1 MLINKRSNFVFF
13 LIFLLLIGKIN
24 NEIKSNKSDKNEE
37 NSMRPD
43 EPKHD
48 DFLEKSI
55 IVKAEN
61 NNLKITIEVYN
72 VYIYYLIFLNILFAV
87 IILSFIIFKKCFN
100 SQNTYTL
107 KDFKENILFNHIF
120 NKNNESYLINK
131 DDYDEDYNKDELL
144 NYSGLEAPPVQ
155 LEK

>member
-13 LIFLLLIGKIN
+13 LIFLLLIGNIN
-24 NEIKSNKSDKNEE
+24 NEIKSNNSDKNEE

-48 DFLEKSI
+48 DFFEKSVI
-55 IVKAEN
+55 AKAEN
-61 NNLKITIEVYN
+61 NKLKIQIEVYN
-72 VYIYYLIFLNILFAV
+72 VYIYFLISLNILFAV

-100 SQNTYTL
+100 SPNTYTL
-107 KDFKENILFNHIF
+107 QEFKENILLNHIF

-131 DDYDEDYNKDELL
+131 DDYDEDYNNDELL
-144 NYSGLEAPPVQ
+144 NNSGIEAPPIQ
-155 LEK
+155 LK

>member
-48 DFLEKSI
+48 DFFEKSVI
-55 IVKAEN
+55 AKAEN
-61 NNLKITIEVYN
+61 NKLKIQIEVYN
-72 VYIYYLIFLNILFAV
+72 VYIYFLIFLNILFAV

-100 SQNTYTL
+100 SPNTYTL
-107 KDFKENILFNHIF
+107 QEFKENILLNHIF

-144 NYSGLEAPPVQ
+144 NNSGLEAPPIQ
-155 LEK
+155 LK

>member
-24 NEIKSNKSDKNEE
+24 NEIKSNNSDKNEE

-43 EPKHD
+43 EQKHD
-48 DFLEKSI
+48 DFFEKSI
-55 IVKAEN
+55 IAKAEN
-61 NNLKITIEVYN
+61 NKLKIQIEVYN
-72 VYIYYLIFLNILFAV
+72 VYIYFLIFLNILFAV

-100 SQNTYTL
+100 SPNTYTL
-107 KDFKENILFNHIF
+107 KDFKENILLNHIF

-131 DDYDEDYNKDELL
+131 DDYDEDYNNDELL
-144 NYSGLEAPPVQ
+144 NNSGLEAPPIQ
-155 LEK
+155 LK

>member
-24 NEIKSNKSDKNEE
+24 NEIKSNNSDKNEE

-48 DFLEKSI
+48 DFFEKSI
-55 IVKAEN
+55 IAKAEN
-61 NNLKITIEVYN
+61 NKLKIQIEVYN
-72 VYIYYLIFLNILFAV
+72 VYIYFLISLNILFAV

-100 SQNTYTL
+100 SPNTYTL
-107 KDFKENILFNHIF
+107 QEFKENILLNHIF

-131 DDYDEDYNKDELL
+131 DDYDEDYNNDELL
-144 NYSGLEAPPVQ
+144 NNSGLEAPPIQ
-155 LEK
+155 LK

>member
-13 LIFLLLIGKIN
+13 LIFLLLIGNIN
-24 NEIKSNKSDKNEE
+24 NEIKSNNSDKNEE

-48 DFLEKSI
+48 DFFEKSVI
-55 IVKAEN
+55 AKAEN
-61 NNLKITIEVYN
+61 NKLKIQIEVYN
-72 VYIYYLIFLNILFAV
+72 VYIYFLISLNILFAV

-100 SQNTYTL
+100 SPNTYTL
-107 KDFKENILFNHIF
+107 QEFKENILLNHIF

-131 DDYDEDYNKDELL
+131 DDYDEDYNNDELL
-144 NYSGLEAPPVQ
+144 NNSGLEAPPIQ
-155 LEK
+155 LK

>member
-13 LIFLLLIGKIN
+13 LIFLLLIGNIN
-24 NEIKSNKSDKNEE
+24 NEIKSNNSDKNEE

-48 DFLEKSI
+48 DFFEKSI
-55 IVKAEN
+55 IAKAEN
-61 NNLKITIEVYN
+61 NKLKIQIEVYN
-72 VYIYYLIFLNILFAV
+72 VYIYFLISLNILFAV

-100 SQNTYTL
+100 SPNTYTL
-107 KDFKENILFNHIF
+107 QEFKENILLNHIF

-131 DDYDEDYNKDELL
+131 DDYDEDYNNDELL
-144 NYSGLEAPPVQ
+144 NNSGLEAPPIQ
-155 LEK
+155 LK

>member
-43 EPKHD
+43 ESKHD
-48 DFLEKSI
+48 DFFEKSI
-55 IVKAEN
+55 IAKAEN
-61 NNLKITIEVYN
+61 NKLKIQIEVYN
-72 VYIYYLIFLNILFAV
+72 VYIYFLISLNILFAV

-100 SQNTYTL
+100 SPNTYTL
-107 KDFKENILFNHIF
+107 KDFKENILLNHIF

-131 DDYDEDYNKDELL
+131 DDYDEDYNNDELL
-144 NYSGLEAPPVQ
+144 NNSGLEAPPIQ
-155 LEK
+155 LK

>member
-48 DFLEKSI
+48 DFFEKSI
-55 IVKAEN
+55 IAKAEN
-61 NNLKITIEVYN
+61 NKLKIQIEVYN
-72 VYIYYLIFLNILFAV
+72 VYIYFLISLNILFAV

-100 SQNTYTL
+100 SPNTYTL
-107 KDFKENILFNHIF
+107 QEFKENILLNHIF

-131 DDYDEDYNKDELL
+131 DDYDEDYNNDELL
-144 NYSGLEAPPVQ
+144 NNSGLEAPPIQ
-155 LEK
+155 LK

>member
-61 NNLKITIEVYN
+61 NKLKI
-72 VYIYYLIFLNILFAV
+72 
-87 IILSFIIFKKCFN
+87 
-100 SQNTYTL
+100 
-107 KDFKENILFNHIF
+107 
-120 NKNNESYLINK
+120 
-131 DDYDEDYNKDELL
+131 
-144 NYSGLEAPPVQ
+144 
-155 LEK
+155 

>member
-48 DFLEKSI
+48 DFFEKSI
-55 IVKAEN
+55 IAKAEN
-61 NNLKITIEVYN
+61 NKLKIQIEVYN
-72 VYIYYLIFLNILFAV
+72 VYIYFLISLNILFAV

-100 SQNTYTL
+100 SPNTYTL
-107 KDFKENILFNHIF
+107 KDFKENILLNRVFD
-120 NKNNESYLINK
+120 KNNESYLINK
-131 DDYDEDYNKDELL
+131 DDYDEDYNNDELL
-144 NYSGLEAPPVQ
+144 NNSGLEAPPIQ
-155 LEK
+155 LK

>member
-43 EPKHD
+43 EQKHD
-48 DFLEKSI
+48 DFFEKSI
-55 IVKAEN
+55 IAKAEN
-61 NNLKITIEVYN
+61 NKLKIQIEVYN
-72 VYIYYLIFLNILFAV
+72 VYIYFLIFLNILFAV

-100 SQNTYTL
+100 SPNTYTL
-107 KDFKENILFNHIF
+107 KDFKENILLNHIF

-131 DDYDEDYNKDELL
+131 DDYDEDYNNDELL
-144 NYSGLEAPPVQ
+144 NNSGLEAPPIQ
-155 LEK
+155 LK

>member
-13 LIFLLLIGKIN
+13 LIFLLLIGNIN
-24 NEIKSNKSDKNEE
+24 NEIKSNNSDKNEE

-48 DFLEKSI
+48 DFFEKSVI
-55 IVKAEN
+55 AKAEN
-61 NNLKITIEVYN
+61 NKLKIQIEVYN
-72 VYIYYLIFLNILFAV
+72 VYIYFLISLNILFAV

-100 SQNTYTL
+100 SPNTYTL
-107 KDFKENILFNHIF
+107 QEFKENILLNHIF

-131 DDYDEDYNKDELL
+131 DDYDEDYNNDELL
-144 NYSGLEAPPVQ
+144 NSSGLEAPPIQ
-155 LEK
+155 LK

>member
-48 DFLEKSI
+48 DFFEKSI
-55 IVKAEN
+55 IAKAEN
-61 NNLKITIEVYN
+61 NKLKIQIEVYN
-72 VYIYYLIFLNILFAV
+72 VYIYFLIFLNILFAV

-100 SQNTYTL
+100 SPNTYTL
-107 KDFKENILFNHIF
+107 QEFKENILLNHIF

-131 DDYDEDYNKDELL
+131 DDYDEDYNNDELL
-144 NYSGLEAPPVQ
+144 NNSGLEAPPIQ
-155 LEK
+155 LK

>member
-13 LIFLLLIGKIN
+13 LIFLLLISKIN
-24 NEIKSNKSDKNEE
+24 NEIKSNNSDKNEE

-48 DFLEKSI
+48 DFFEKSI
-55 IVKAEN
+55 IAKAEN
-61 NNLKITIEVYN
+61 NKLKIQIEVYN
-72 VYIYYLIFLNILFAV
+72 VYIYFLISLNILFAV

-100 SQNTYTL
+100 SPNTYTL
-107 KDFKENILFNHIF
+107 QEFKENILLNHIF

-131 DDYDEDYNKDELL
+131 DDYDEDYNNDELL
-144 NYSGLEAPPVQ
+144 NNSGLEAPPIQ
-155 LEK
+155 LK

>member
-13 LIFLLLIGKIN
+13 LIFLLLIGNIN
-24 NEIKSNKSDKNEE
+24 NEIKSNNSDKNEE

-48 DFLEKSI
+48 DFFEKSI
-55 IVKAEN
+55 IAKAEN
-61 NNLKITIEVYN
+61 NKLKIQIEVYN
-72 VYIYYLIFLNILFAV
+72 VYIYFLISLNILFAV

-100 SQNTYTL
+100 SPNTYTL
-107 KDFKENILFNHIF
+107 KDFKENILLNHIF

-144 NYSGLEAPPVQ
+144 NNSGLEAPPIQ
-155 LEK
+155 LK

>member
-24 NEIKSNKSDKNEE
+24 NDIKSNNSDKNEE

-48 DFLEKSI
+48 DFFEKSI
-55 IVKAEN
+55 IAKAEN
-61 NNLKITIEVYN
+61 NKLKIQIEVYN
-72 VYIYYLIFLNILFAV
+72 VYIYFLISLNILFAV

-100 SQNTYTL
+100 SPNTYTL
-107 KDFKENILFNHIF
+107 QEFKENILLNHIF

-131 DDYDEDYNKDELL
+131 DDYDEDYNNDELL
-144 NYSGLEAPPVQ
+144 NNSGLEAPPIQ
-155 LEK
+155 LK

>member
-24 NEIKSNKSDKNEE
+24 NEIKSNNSDKNEE

-48 DFLEKSI
+48 DFFEKSI
-55 IVKAEN
+55 IAKAEN
-61 NNLKITIEVYN
+61 NKLKIQIEVYN
-72 VYIYYLIFLNILFAV
+72 VYIYFLISLNILFAV

-100 SQNTYTL
+100 SPNTYTL
-107 KDFKENILFNHIF
+107 KDFKENILLNHIF

-131 DDYDEDYNKDELL
+131 DDYDEDYNNDELL
-144 NYSGLEAPPVQ
+144 NNSGLEAPPIQ
-155 LEK
+155 LK

>member
-13 LIFLLLIGKIN
+13 LIFLLLIGNIN
-24 NEIKSNKSDKNEE
+24 NEIKSNNSDKNEE

-61 NNLKITIEVYN
+61 NKLKIQIEVYN
-72 VYIYYLIFLNILFAV
+72 VYIYFLISLNILFAV

-100 SQNTYTL
+100 SPNTYTL
-107 KDFKENILFNHIF
+107 QEFKENILHNHIF

-144 NYSGLEAPPVQ
+144 NNSGLEAPPIQ
-155 LEK
+155 LK

>member
-48 DFLEKSI
+48 DFFEKSVI
-55 IVKAEN
+55 AKAEN
-61 NNLKITIEVYN
+61 NKLKIQIEVYN
-72 VYIYYLIFLNILFAV
+72 VYIYFLISLNILFAV

-100 SQNTYTL
+100 SPNTYTL
-107 KDFKENILFNHIF
+107 QEFKENILLNHIF

-144 NYSGLEAPPVQ
+144 NNSGLEAPPIQ
-155 LEK
+155 LK

>member
-48 DFLEKSI
+48 DFFEKSVI
-55 IVKAEN
+55 AKAEN
-61 NNLKITIEVYN
+61 NKLKIQIEVYN
-72 VYIYYLIFLNILFAV
+72 VYIYFLISLNILFAV

-100 SQNTYTL
+100 SPNTYTL
-107 KDFKENILFNHIF
+107 KDFKENILLNHIF

-144 NYSGLEAPPVQ
+144 NNSGLEAPPIQ
-155 LEK
+155 LK

>member
-48 DFLEKSI
+48 YFLEKSI

-61 NNLKITIEVYN
+61 NNLKIKIEVYN

-144 NYSGLEAPPVQ
+144 NNSGLEAPPIQ
-155 LEK
+155 LK

>member
-24 NEIKSNKSDKNEE
+24 NEIKSNNSDKNEE

-48 DFLEKSI
+48 DFFEKSI
-55 IVKAEN
+55 IAKAEN
-61 NNLKITIEVYN
+61 NKLKIQIEVYN
-72 VYIYYLIFLNILFAV
+72 VYIYFLISLNILFAV

-100 SQNTYTL
+100 SPNTYTL
-107 KDFKENILFNHIF
+107 QEFKENILLNHIF

-144 NYSGLEAPPVQ
+144 NNSGLEAPPIQ
-155 LEK
+155 LK

>member
-48 DFLEKSI
+48 DFFEKSI
-55 IVKAEN
+55 IAKAEN
-61 NNLKITIEVYN
+61 NKLKIQIEVYN
-72 VYIYYLIFLNILFAV
+72 VYIYFLISLNILFAV

-100 SQNTYTL
+100 SPNTYTL
-107 KDFKENILFNHIF
+107 KDFKENILLNHIF

-131 DDYDEDYNKDELL
+131 DDYDEDYNNDELL
-144 NYSGLEAPPVQ
+144 NNSGLEAPPIQ
-155 LEK
+155 LK

>member
-48 DFLEKSI
+48 DFFEKSI
-55 IVKAEN
+55 IAKAEN
-61 NNLKITIEVYN
+61 NKLKIQIEVYN
-72 VYIYYLIFLNILFAV
+72 VYIYFLISLNILFAV

-100 SQNTYTL
+100 SPNTYTL
-107 KDFKENILFNHIF
+107 QEFKENILLNHIF

-144 NYSGLEAPPVQ
+144 NNSGLEAPPIQ
-155 LEK
+155 LK

>member
-13 LIFLLLIGKIN
+13 LIFLLLIGNIN
-24 NEIKSNKSDKNEE
+24 NEIKSNNSDKNEE

-48 DFLEKSI
+48 DFFEKSVI
-55 IVKAEN
+55 AKAEN
-61 NNLKITIEVYN
+61 NKLKIQIEVYN
-72 VYIYYLIFLNILFAV
+72 VYIYFLIFLNILFAV

-100 SQNTYTL
+100 SPNTYTL
-107 KDFKENILFNHIF
+107 KDFKENIHLNHIF

-144 NYSGLEAPPVQ
+144 NNSGLEAPPIQ
-155 LEK
+155 LK

>member
-13 LIFLLLIGKIN
+13 LIFLLLIGNIN
-24 NEIKSNKSDKNEE
+24 NEIKSNNSDKNEE

-48 DFLEKSI
+48 DFFEKSI
-55 IVKAEN
+55 IAKAEN
-61 NNLKITIEVYN
+61 NKLKIQIEVYN
-72 VYIYYLIFLNILFAV
+72 VYIYFLISLNILFAV

-100 SQNTYTL
+100 SPNTYTL
-107 KDFKENILFNHIF
+107 QEFKENILLNHIF

-144 NYSGLEAPPVQ
+144 NNSGLEAPPIQ
-155 LEK
+155 LK

>member
-24 NEIKSNKSDKNEE
+24 NEIKSNNSDKNEE

-48 DFLEKSI
+48 DFFEKSVI
-55 IVKAEN
+55 AKAEN
-61 NNLKITIEVYN
+61 NKLKIQIEVYN
-72 VYIYYLIFLNILFAV
+72 VYIYFLISLNILFAV

-100 SQNTYTL
+100 SPNTYTL
-107 KDFKENILFNHIF
+107 QEFKENILLNHIF

-131 DDYDEDYNKDELL
+131 DDYDEDYNNDELL
-144 NYSGLEAPPVQ
+144 NNSGLEAPPIQ
-155 LEK
+155 LK

>member
-48 DFLEKSI
+48 DDFFEKSVI
-55 IVKAEN
+55 AKAEN
-61 NNLKITIEVYN
+61 NKLKIQIEVYN
-72 VYIYYLIFLNILFAV
+72 VYIYFLISLNILFAV

-100 SQNTYTL
+100 SPNTYTL
-107 KDFKENILFNHIF
+107 QEFKENILLNHIF
-120 NKNNESYLINK
+120 NKNNKSYLINK
-131 DDYDEDYNKDELL
+131 DDYDEDYNNDELL
-144 NYSGLEAPPVQ
+144 NNSGLEAPPIQ
-155 LEK
+155 LK